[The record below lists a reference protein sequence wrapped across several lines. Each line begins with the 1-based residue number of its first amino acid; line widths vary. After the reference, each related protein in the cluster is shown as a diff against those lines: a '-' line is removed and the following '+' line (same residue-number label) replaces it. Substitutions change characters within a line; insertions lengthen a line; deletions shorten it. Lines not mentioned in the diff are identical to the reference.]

1 MRSACVAAADFTRRN
16 CMMAAAATRE
26 DCITAAMNVCTAQ
39 VALCH

>member
-1 MRSACVAAADFTRRN
+1 VRSACVAAADFTRRN